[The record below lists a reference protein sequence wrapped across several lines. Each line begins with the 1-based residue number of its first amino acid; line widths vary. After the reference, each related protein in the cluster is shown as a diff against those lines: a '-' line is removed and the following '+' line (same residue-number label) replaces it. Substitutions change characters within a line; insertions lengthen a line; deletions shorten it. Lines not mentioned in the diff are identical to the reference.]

1 MSLTNSEIVEEILFE
16 AHKLGINREV
26 MDSAK
31 NMILRGT
38 PPADAY
44 ENAFREIIQ
53 HIETEKV
60 NL

>member
-1 MSLTNSEIVEEILFE
+1 MGLTNSEIVEEILFE
-16 AHKLGINREV
+16 AHKLGIHQEV
-26 MDSAK
+26 MNSAK
-31 NMILRGT
+31 NRILEGT

>member
-16 AHKLGINREV
+16 AHKLGINQEV

>member
-16 AHKLGINREV
+16 AHKLGIHQEV
-26 MDSAK
+26 MNSAK
-31 NMILRGT
+31 NRILEGT

-44 ENAFREIIQ
+44 ENAFREIMQ

>member
-1 MSLTNSEIVEEILFE
+1 MSLTNSEIVEEILYE
-16 AHKLGINREV
+16 AHRLGIHREV

-31 NMILRGT
+31 NRISEGA

-44 ENAFREIIQ
+44 ENAFREIIK

-60 NL
+60 NP